1 MTRHIVVYLFLYD
14 IERVFLTR
22 QKQRVI
28 LLPNAY
34 DDNTTYFY
42 ALYFPTRFN
51 FGIVRLDGILERVR
65 DASGVIFFNDL
76 FHVDV

>member
-1 MTRHIVVYLFLYD
+1 MMRRIVVYLFLYD
-14 IERVFLTR
+14 IERVFLTK

-34 DDNTTYFY
+34 ATTTYLY

-51 FGIVRLDGILERVR
+51 FGIVRLDGKLERVR
-65 DASGVIFFNDL
+65 DTSGVIFFNDL

>member
-1 MTRHIVVYLFLYD
+1 MTRRIVVYLFLYD
-14 IERVFLTR
+14 IERVFLTK

-34 DDNTTYFY
+34 ATTTYLY
-42 ALYFPTRFN
+42 ALNFPTRFN